1 MTTHFKHRNL
11 GFTILESLLTL
22 VLLTAFCMV
31 SIAVIMRG
39 QTSVPDA
46 DNPEWKKRGGDETMS
61 TTLPIPGGTLL
72 PADMN
77 GQPGVGGGSSSR
89 PQAPEKLR
97 AQ

>member
-61 TTLPIPGGTLL
+61 TALPIPGGTLL

-77 GQPGVGGGSSSR
+77 GQPGVGGGASGR